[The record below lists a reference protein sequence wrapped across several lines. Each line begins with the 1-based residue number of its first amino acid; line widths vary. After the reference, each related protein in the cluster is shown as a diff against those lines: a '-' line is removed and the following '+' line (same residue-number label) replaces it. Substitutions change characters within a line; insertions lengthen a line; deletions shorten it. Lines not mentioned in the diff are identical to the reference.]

1 MHLLSRITN
10 HSEFPA
16 IRQAKMN
23 PTAEQLLDLIKSK
36 LGKEY
41 GLVKFKEDIKE
52 LYQIF
57 YKVNGHNKR
66 VSVF

>member
-1 MHLLSRITN
+1 
-10 HSEFPA
+10 
-16 IRQAKMN
+16 MN